1 MTHAVFTCFISACNT
16 VLNVHHGPT
25 SITRPS
31 SSSKHV
37 HHDRLHAHD
46 RPRRRQASSI
56 SSSTASSLQLNLT
69 LKVPRFPTD
78 ADASRPYRCPHDG
91 KTLQTGPSH
100 RGTSHTTLHSTLID
114 LQRLVE
120 PRFRRRRAA
129 AAAYSFKTISKANDS
144 TFASTKRATRSSDVG
159 LRYPRAAAAISTA
172 KQLVRVLQHRPRRTA
187 DLDNFNSLSNRQFES
202 NQSENDMVCST

>member
-1 MTHAVFTCFISACNT
+1 MLFFTCFIPACDT

-31 SSSKHV
+31 SSCKHV

-56 SSSTASSLQLNLT
+56 SSPTASSLQLNLT

-100 RGTSHTTLHSTLID
+100 RGTSHTTLLSTLID

-120 PRFRRRRAA
+120 PCFRRRRAA
-129 AAAYSFKTISKANDS
+129 AAACSSKTFSNANDS
-144 TFASTKRATRSSDVG
+144 TSASAKRATRSSDAG

-172 KQLVRVLQHRPRRTA
+172 KQLVEVK
-187 DLDNFNSLSNRQFES
+187 
-202 NQSENDMVCST
+202 